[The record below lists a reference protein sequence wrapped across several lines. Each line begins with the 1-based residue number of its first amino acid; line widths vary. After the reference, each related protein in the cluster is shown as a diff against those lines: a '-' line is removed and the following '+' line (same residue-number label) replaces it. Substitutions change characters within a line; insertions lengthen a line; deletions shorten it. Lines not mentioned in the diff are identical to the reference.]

1 MSTMRRGPQDAQS
14 GQAAVEAA
22 LTLPL
27 TIFVI
32 LGTLQF
38 FLLLQART
46 MTEYAAF
53 LAVRTG
59 SVKHGDCEAMTH
71 AAVASLLPTFAR
83 TDSAATLGTAFRNHR
98 DNLYQPAQ
106 DAGNSGAI
114 VWIVRERPLQSEIQ
128 TTEEETFD
136 DPARYTQ
143 PNDVMRLEARLIF
156 WYPMRIPFA
165 NWVLGR
171 MMLAHWGLLDY
182 TAADPLGPVHKAR
195 WSDGTTSPAMLERAI
210 GQEMLDRAQR
220 QQYVFPLQAT
230 SVMRMMTP
238 ARLKNFMTQNCP
250 LTPERL

>member
-1 MSTMRRGPQDAQS
+1 MPGPK
-14 GQAAVEAA
+14 
-22 LTLPL
+22 
-27 TIFVI
+27 ICI
-32 LGTLQF
+32 LSKDD
-38 FLLLQART
+38 ART

-71 AAVASLLPTFAR
+71 AAIASLLPTFAR
-83 TDSAATLGTAFRNHR
+83 TQSAAALGTAFRNHR
-98 DNLYQPAQ
+98 DNQYQPGQ
-106 DAGNSGAI
+106 DSGHSGAI
-114 VWIVRERPLQSEIQ
+114 VWIVRERPLQGEIPRD
-128 TTEEETFD
+128 EEESVD
-136 DPARYTQ
+136 DPARYAQ
-143 PNDVMRLEARLIF
+143 PEDVMRLEARLIF

-171 MMLAHWGLLDY
+171 MVLAHWGLMDY
-182 TAADPLGPVHKAR
+182 SAADPLGPVHVAR
-195 WSDGTTSPAMLERAI
+195 WNDGTTSPAHLERAI

-238 ARLKNFMTQNCP
+238 ARIKNFKTQNCP